1 MVDYLIDRIYDAGAH
16 HVFFVPGTGCM
27 FLTDA
32 LARKKEL
39 VDVSVHHE
47 QAAGMAALTYAK
59 LNETLGACVVTTGC
73 GGTNAV
79 TACLNA
85 WQDNVPCVF
94 ISGQAARN
102 QTVRNAPVPLRQ
114 MGRQEADI
122 ISIVESITKYAV
134 MINDPLDTAYEIDK
148 ALYEAQNGRKG
159 PVWLDVPMD
168 VQNSII
174 DTDAMRHFEPE
185 ERNIFDTVEVWPL

>member
-1 MVDYLIDRIYDAGAH
+1 MRGRMVDYLMDSIYDAGAH

-39 VDVSVHHE
+39 AAISVHHE

-59 LNETLGACVVTTGC
+59 RNETFGACVVTTGC

-79 TACLNA
+79 TACLHA

-122 ISIVESITKYAV
+122 ISIVELSQLKV
-134 MINDPLDTAYEIDK
+134 LV
-148 ALYEAQNGRKG
+148 
-159 PVWLDVPMD
+159 PVSASPD
-168 VQNSII
+168 
-174 DTDAMRHFEPE
+174 
-185 ERNIFDTVEVWPL
+185 